1 MLPTFTDP
9 ELPYDE
15 CVTTA
20 FRSPTAAPLLLPVS
34 TTSTVSLQDITDTVP
49 REGVSA
55 TEMALFTL
63 PKWLPVISMRLPA
76 PLRAMTACDLAN
88 TDGVTADTIDTCAA
102 AAITPRTDTF
112 AHSAPAL
119 LFDIPATVTPNPV
132 LLTDGLLVLTA
143 AVIAL
148 PVVDTPA

>member
-1 MLPTFTDP
+1 MDAVTDGVLCVSDTMLPTFTDP

-63 PKWLPVISMRLPA
+63 PKWLPVISMRLPVG
-76 PLRAMTACDLAN
+76 DLAS
-88 TDGVTADTIDTCAA
+88 
-102 AAITPRTDTF
+102 F
-112 AHSAPAL
+112 M
-119 LFDIPATVTPNPV
+119 
-132 LLTDGLLVLTA
+132 
-143 AVIAL
+143 
-148 PVVDTPA
+148 